1 MARRID
7 RPAALRPQHIGPN
20 PERRAAFRRGL
31 SAENRAALLLLLKGY
46 RILARRWQSPVGEID
61 IVARRRRVL
70 VFVEVKARGK
80 LDAAAE
86 AVTERQRRRIA
97 AAAEAWLAAHPR
109 QAYAEIRFDAVLVLP
124 RRWPRHLLA
133 AFDASPER
141 STHSSMVSAT
151 TISVR

>member
-1 MARRID
+1 MTRRID
-7 RPAALRPQHIGPN
+7 RPAALRPRNIGPS

-31 SAENRAALLLLLKGY
+31 SAESRAALLLLLKGY

-80 LDAAAE
+80 LDDAAA
-86 AVTERQRRRIA
+86 AVTDRQRRRIA

-124 RRWPRHLLA
+124 RQWPRHLVA
-133 AFDASPER
+133 AFDASP
-141 STHSSMVSAT
+141 
-151 TISVR
+151 